1 MAQQSLRKEEALGLF
16 VAIAAHAGLVAF
28 LLLKPPA
35 PPLPPPERMTV
46 TLSEDV
52 GLTST
57 APSLSP
63 EPASDSGPELGE
75 PAPEP
80 SVAPPPQVQPKAAV
94 APPPPR
100 PQPAPPKPVAK
111 PQPSPV
117 KPAPV
122 KPAPPQ
128 PKQPAKAQSVPLPP
142 GFAPRPAAA
151 QPASKPAAKPG
162 ASKFAD
168 AFNKGIPGA
177 AGKAQSQAP
186 AAAAF
191 GPQQQSALRAAIMRQ
206 LKPKWVAPQGFE
218 AEKLVTQ
225 VRFSLDRQGRVVG
238 EPVVVSQSGQ
248 TPANAAQV
256 KRHAEQA
263 IRAVKLAQPFI
274 LPPDFYP
281 YWQTVTSTFDRRLS
295 Q

>member
-16 VAIAAHAGLVAF
+16 VAIAAHAGLVLF

-35 PPLPPPERMTV
+35 APLPPPERMTV

-57 APSLSP
+57 APQAAP
-63 EPASDSGPELGE
+63 EAAPDAGPVQGE

-80 SVAPPPQVQPKAAV
+80 SA

-100 PQPAPPKPVAK
+100 PEPRAAPPPPPKPLPAPPRPVAKPLPAPPKP
-111 PQPSPV
+111 
-117 KPAPV
+117 
-122 KPAPPQ
+122 APPRPVARPQ
-128 PKQPAKAQSVPLPP
+128 AVPLPP
-142 GFAPRPAAA
+142 GFSVKPAARPAAA
-151 QPASKPAAKPG
+151 PSRSAPPAANPG
-162 ASKFAD
+162 ASKFAN

-177 AGKAQSQAP
+177 AGKAQTQSP
-186 AAAAF
+186 PAAAF

-206 LKPKWVAPQGFE
+206 LKPHWSAPQGFE

-225 VRFSLDRQGRVVG
+225 VRFSLNRDGRLTG

-248 TPANAAQV
+248 SPANAAQV

-263 IRAVKLAQPFI
+263 IRAIKLAQPFL